1 MVQVWG
7 WKWGE
12 WGVGHY
18 CEVARR
24 VQEYLGFRV
33 VVARKVHSADAAGAG
48 GGVGRSGNAPVAFF
62 ISEVIAAA
70 TLPRGG
76 AGGFFFL
83 LRCGGIL
90 NVSKYD
96 NHGLFKNVTE

>member
-1 MVQVWG
+1 M
-7 WKWGE
+7 
-12 WGVGHY
+12 GHY

-48 GGVGRSGNAPVAFF
+48 GGGVGRSGNAPVAFF

-76 AGGFFFL
+76 AGGFFL
-83 LRCGGIL
+83 LRCGGIM

-96 NHGLFKNVTE
+96 NQGLFKNATE

>member
-33 VVARKVHSADAAGAG
+33 VVARKVHSADAGAG
-48 GGVGRSGNAPVAFF
+48 GGVWGDL
-62 ISEVIAAA
+62 EV
-70 TLPRGG
+70 LQWLLSQKSL
-76 AGGFFFL
+76 L
-83 LRCGGIL
+83 LRRCLGAVRGASSSS
-90 NVSKYD
+90 VVEAS
-96 NHGLFKNVTE
+96 